1 MLKRVK
7 ATDRKS
13 PACPQDGN
21 ADGRQSSRIS
31 TGRDLLPNEDGRS
44 RWARLLKATYRA
56 LIAHCGG
63 DDAVTDPQRI
73 ACRRIGALEAE
84 LVHIEDRLAR
94 LRRSRKE
101 PPQSLLQS
109 YASLTAQQLR
119 LSREIG
125 WERYAKPLNDEP
137 QDLHSYLARRSAS
150 HRSVILEHEEAD

>member
-1 MLKRVK
+1 M
-7 ATDRKS
+7 
-13 PACPQDGN
+13 
-21 ADGRQSSRIS
+21 
-31 TGRDLLPNEDGRS
+31 
-44 RWARLLKATYRA
+44 LKATYRA

-94 LRRSRKE
+94 LRRARKE
-101 PPQSLLQS
+101 PPQSLLQT

-125 WERYAKPLNDEP
+125 WLRHAKALNDEP
-137 QDLHSYLARRSAS
+137 QDLHSYLARRTNG
-150 HRSVILEHEEAD
+150 HRGIILEHEEAD